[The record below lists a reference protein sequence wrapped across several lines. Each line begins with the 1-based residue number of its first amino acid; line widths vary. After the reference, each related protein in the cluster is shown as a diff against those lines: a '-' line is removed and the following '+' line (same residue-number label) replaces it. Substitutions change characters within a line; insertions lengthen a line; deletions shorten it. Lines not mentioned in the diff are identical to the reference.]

1 MQALTFNQTSFDIID
16 KNNQIWLKSS
26 EIAQALGYSDERS
39 ITNIYNRKKDEF
51 TNQMTLVIKLMTKGF
66 GNGNSEKETRI
77 FSLRGAHLIA
87 MFARTEIAKEFRKW
101 VLDVLEHHTQSTQIT
116 HIQHMPKIRE
126 VEDDVLHTLF
136 NFLFLAHAQ
145 AEGLKQ
151 LDQVLQKSFIKLHPE
166 AYSLYSETVF
176 VLNLKQNSLREL
188 LVGLAKDSEEWQ
200 SILGHFERLKSKE
213 GKKTQGRLALR

>member
-1 MQALTFNQTSFDIID
+1 MQTLTFNHTSFDIID
-16 KNNQIWLKSS
+16 QNNQIWLKSVQL
-26 EIAQALGYSDERS
+26 AQALGYSDENS
-39 ITNIYNRKKDEF
+39 INRIYARNQDEF
-51 TNQMTLVIKLMTKGF
+51 TDKMVGTVKLTAS
-66 GNGNSEKETRI
+66 GNLQTTTRI

-166 AYSLYSETVF
+166 AYSLYSETGF

-200 SILGHFERLKSKE
+200 STLGHFERLKSKE